1 MHAIPRATAWIVVL
15 VAAMTILGCAR
26 TPPEKKLRES
36 VTSLQASVQMR
47 EASGLEEWLAADFV
61 GPDGLDRPG
70 ARRLA
75 QLMFLRHRAI
85 GARLGPL
92 QVTMQDNHASVRFT
106 AALTGGTGEVLPDA
120 ASVYEVDTAWRME
133 GGEWRLIS
141 AQWVPRL

>member
-1 MHAIPRATAWIVVL
+1 MHAIPRATAWLVVL
-15 VAAMTILGCAR
+15 VAAMTIPGCVR
-26 TPPEKKLRES
+26 TPPEQQLRES
-36 VTSLQASVQMR
+36 VTSLQASVQTR
-47 EASGLEEWLAADFV
+47 DASGLEEWLAADFV
-61 GPDGLDRPG
+61 GPDGLDRHG

-75 QLMFLRHRAI
+75 QLMFLRHRDI

-106 AALTGGTGEVLPDA
+106 AALTGGTGGVLPDA
-120 ASVYEVDTAWRME
+120 VNAYDVDTAWRIE